1 LPDPK
6 ECTKPH
12 PMLHS
17 AAGLGLGLVLA
28 GLVPGLVGGAG
39 LVIGIILLI
48 VGLGGEFVFLPK
60 KPANQ

>member
-1 LPDPK
+1 
-6 ECTKPH
+6 
-12 PMLHS
+12 MLHS